1 MKMFKL
7 LMAIILLGGL
17 PASAFAADLTVTYQ
31 IKEGKKKGERTVYW
45 SDKFHRTKDSLS
57 KVDSLY
63 DYDAG
68 MMYTIDH
75 REKKIEAL
83 NFKDMGGMMGD
94 AQQMMG
100 EMMGRK
106 APRGDK
112 TIGQSMEESTAK
124 IFGDPGKAVLQ
135 KLGTLTV
142 AGRSCDNYKVERKG
156 GKFETSQEVCVDPT
170 LSPPQNP
177 NAEAA
182 QMHQAAEA
190 MSGTLGNLQS
200 PAEREL
206 ANLKGTPLRRIHN
219 SKTKGM
225 MFGGG
230 NMQMEEEATLVQVGP
245 IDPAVF
251 KLPSGYKQVDQ
262 AQMMREQMQDMQKM
276 MDGMGK

>member
-1 MKMFKL
+1 MSKPLIAFISL
-7 LMAIILLGGL
+7 LAFS
-17 PASAFAADLTVTYQ
+17 PAVFGADLTVSYQ
-31 IKEGKKKGERTVYW
+31 IKDGKKKGERTAYW
-45 SDKFHRTKDSLS
+45 SDKFHLTKDSLS

-68 MMYTIDH
+68 LMYTIDH
-75 REKKIEAL
+75 REKKIEIL

-94 AQQMMG
+94 ARQMMG

-112 TIGQSMEESTAK
+112 TLGQSMEESAAK
-124 IFGDPGKAVLQ
+124 YFGDPGKAVLQ
-135 KLGTLTV
+135 KLGALTV

-156 GKFETSQEVCVDPT
+156 GKIETSQEVCVDPT
-170 LSPPQNP
+170 LSPPHNP

-190 MSGTLGNLQS
+190 MSGMFGNLQS

-206 ANLKGTPLRRIHN
+206 SNLKGTLLRRINN

-230 NMQMEEEATLVQVGP
+230 NIQMEEEATLVQVGP

-251 KLPSGYKQVDQ
+251 KLPAGYKQIDQ
-262 AQMMREQMQDMQKM
+262 AQMMRDQMQEMQKM
-276 MDGMGK
+276 MGETGK

>member
-1 MKMFKL
+1 MKMFK
-7 LMAIILLGGL
+7 ILTTLIFLGAL
-17 PASAFAADLTVTYQ
+17 SPSVFAADLTVSYQ

-45 SDKFHRTKDSLS
+45 SDKFNLTKDSLS
-57 KVDSLY
+57 KVDTLY

-75 REKKIEAL
+75 REKKIETF

-124 IFGDPGKAVLQ
+124 YFGDPGKVVLQ

-156 GKFETSQEVCVDPT
+156 GKIETSQEVCVDPT

-177 NAEAA
+177 NAEVA

-206 ANLKGTPLRRIHN
+206 ANLKGTPLRRINN

-230 NMQMEEEATLVQVGP
+230 NIQMEEEATLVQVGP

-251 KLPSGYKQVDQ
+251 RLPSGYKQIDQ
-262 AQMMREQMQDMQKM
+262 AQMMRDQMQEMQKM
-276 MDGMGK
+276 MGETGK

>member
-1 MKMFKL
+1 MFKL
-7 LMAIILLGGL
+7 LIAVLFLSTL
-17 PASAFAADLTVTYQ
+17 SPAAFAADLTVTYQ
-31 IKEGKKKGERTVYW
+31 IKEAKKKGERTVYW
-45 SDKFHRTKDSLS
+45 SDKFNLTKDSLS

-63 DYDAG
+63 DYDA
-68 MMYTIDH
+68 
-75 REKKIEAL
+75 
-83 NFKDMGGMMGD
+83 GMMGD

-124 IFGDPGKAVLQ
+124 YFGDPGKTVLQ

-156 GKFETSQEVCVDPT
+156 GKIETSQEVCVDAT
-170 LSPPQNP
+170 LTPPQNP

-182 QMHQAAEA
+182 QMHQAAQA

-206 ANLKGTPLRRIHN
+206 ANLPGTPLRRVN
-219 SKTKGM
+219 NTKMKGM

-230 NMQMEEEATLVQVGP
+230 NIQMEEEATLVQVGP

-262 AQMMREQMQDMQKM
+262 AQLLREQMQEMQKM
-276 MDGMGK
+276 IGETGK

>member
-1 MKMFKL
+1 MKMFKFL
-7 LMAIILLGGL
+7 IAVTFPLAFSPFL
-17 PASAFAADLTVTYQ
+17 FAADLTVAYQ
-31 IKEGKKKGERTVYW
+31 IKEAKKKGGRIVYW
-45 SDKFHRTKDSLS
+45 SDKFQLTKDSLS
-57 KVDSLY
+57 KVDTLY

-83 NFKDMGGMMGD
+83 NFKEMGGMMGD

-106 APRGDK
+106 APRSDK
-112 TIGQSMEESTAK
+112 TIGKSMEESTAK
-124 IFGDPGKAVLQ
+124 YFGDPGKTVLQ

-156 GKFETSQEVCVDPT
+156 GKIETSQEVCVDAT
-170 LSPPQNP
+170 LTPPQYP

-182 QMHQAAEA
+182 QMHQAAQV

-206 ANLKGTPLRRIHN
+206 ANLPGTPLRRIHN
-219 SKTKGM
+219 TKMKGM

-230 NMQMEEEATLVQVGP
+230 NIQMEEEATLVQVGP

-262 AQMMREQMQDMQKM
+262 AQMLREQMQEVQKM
-276 MDGMGK
+276 MGETGK